1 MRCVVT
7 CGRGVRVGAGW
18 LAEVVSAFGDG
29 QGFVWRMGVMAIVF
43 AVWHVSAVVVDLT
56 TILLC
61 ASSERR
67 SRTAY
72 VIRPRRPRGDPSRNS
87 NRRLRLDPL
96 NPLRTAIGLSSPE
109 NTQSA
114 SLTG

>member
-1 MRCVVT
+1 
-7 CGRGVRVGAGW
+7 
-18 LAEVVSAFGDG
+18 
-29 QGFVWRMGVMAIVF
+29 MGVMAIVF

-72 VIRPRRPRGDPSRNS
+72 VILPTARGATQP
-87 NRRLRLDPL
+87 
-96 NPLRTAIGLSSPE
+96 TAHRHRAFFTREHAVRVFDGVKE
-109 NTQSA
+109 VCR
-114 SLTG
+114 